1 MAFNYRE
8 KGFSLTILVIKANT
22 DTQRPLFVKRKQ
34 GLAPGTIKGPRKTT
48 VNADDQKETW
58 TQD

>member
-22 DTQRPLFVKRKQ
+22 DIQRPLFVKRKQ

-48 VNADDQKETW
+48 VNADDQEET
-58 TQD
+58 